1 MNTDITSTSTG
12 ASVVPDRQLIRAA
25 HGTEALH
32 NLVRAFGANQRAQEE
47 AQRLLDRAFRRG
59 EAKANP
65 AEVAAADKAC
75 AAANAAEQALH
86 SLWRGMGYQDCPT
99 RNIGEAIEWSF

>member
-1 MNTDITSTSTG
+1 MSTDIDM
-12 ASVVPDRQLIRAA
+12 VPDRALIRAA
-25 HGTEALH
+25 HGSQGVKALIKAYSAT
-32 NLVRAFGANQRAQEE
+32 VKAQHE

-65 AEVAAADKAC
+65 AEVAEADKAC

-86 SLWRGMGYQDCPT
+86 KLWRGMGYQDCST
-99 RNIGEAIEWSF
+99 FLIGRAIEWSL

>member
-1 MNTDITSTSTG
+1 MTIDIDMI
-12 ASVVPDRQLIRAA
+12 PDRALIRAA
-25 HGTEALH
+25 HGTEGVLALI
-32 NLVRAFGANQRAQEE
+32 RAFGATKRSQDE

-65 AEVAAADKAC
+65 AEVAEADKAC

-86 SLWRGMGYQDCPT
+86 RLWWSMGYCDCPT
-99 RNIGEAIEWSF
+99 ASIGMAIEWSL